1 MKLLIYYCKDHK
13 YWFYLLLVLF
23 LMLLCLFY
31 VYQMNVEPLLYGYL
45 LILFF
50 FFVFIGSDFYKYVL
64 GHQQRSSIREE
75 NIVSALS
82 IEDMTLAGQDYH
94 ELLEKMDHTRVEA
107 IMENENQINE
117 TIR

>member
-1 MKLLIYYCKDHK
+1 
-13 YWFYLLLVLF
+13 
-23 LMLLCLFY
+23 MLLCLFY

-45 LILFF
+45 LILDFS
-50 FFVFIGSDFYKYVL
+50 FFVFIGSDFYKYIL

-94 ELLEKMDHTRVEA
+94 ELLEKM
-107 IMENENQINE
+107 IMPA
-117 TIR
+117 

>member
-1 MKLLIYYCKDHK
+1 MKCLTSYIRDHK
-13 YWFYLLLVLF
+13 YWFCLMLVLF

-31 VYQMNVEPLLYGYL
+31 VYQMDVEPLLYGYL

-50 FFVFIGSDFYKYVL
+50 FFVFIGFDFYKYVL
-64 GHQQRSSIREE
+64 MHHQRATIREE

-94 ELLEKMDHTRVEA
+94 ELLEKMDHARVEA
-107 IMENENQINE
+107 IMENEN
-117 TIR
+117 